1 MPFQARLG
9 DISSHGGIIITAAAR
24 TLVDGRPVARLLDLH
39 VCPIPLHGITPIITG
54 AVRTLTEGLPNARV
68 GRHHGLR
75 CRHPDGQ
82 SHNHHGVNS

>member
-39 VCPIPLHGITPIITG
+39 ICPIPLHGITPIITG

-68 GRHHGLR
+68 GDITACGAVILTGS
-75 CRHPDGQ
+75 PTTITE
-82 SHNHHGVNS
+82 